1 MCCYIVFFKQK
12 TAYEMRISDWSS
24 DVCSSDLDHRIEKE
38 AKGGKEHASCH
49 RDAERIVT
57 EREHQV
63 LADVAHGGARQ
74 HDRLEH
80 TGQVAANQS
89 DTGAFDR
96 HVGAGSHRNA
106 YMRSRQCWRVVDRSE
121 EHTSE
126 LQSLL
131 RISYAV
137 FCLDTKNND

>member
-1 MCCYIVFFKQK
+1 MCVFWSTLDIFFFFKQK

-24 DVCSSDLDHRIEKE
+24 DVCSSDLYRREAHRRSRDHRIEKE

-96 HVGAGSHRNA
+96 HVGDRKSTRLNSSH
-106 YMRSRQCWRVVDRSE
+106 
-121 EHTSE
+121 
-126 LQSLL
+126 
-131 RISYAV
+131 
-137 FCLDTKNND
+137 